1 MLEDT
6 RNEKQAESFAFA
18 IESIVE
24 RERERE
30 RKRESALTHM
40 QVRYL
45 VSFSGFFLG
54 EETTQKPK
62 KKSIQKER
70 ETATEATN
78 KSGEEEEAWE
88 GRRPGWGAGSSSSRS
103 SSDRAG
109 EVDTF
114 RRCAASRC

>member
-6 RNEKQAESFAFA
+6 RNEKQAESVAFA

-24 RERERE
+24 REREKE
-30 RKRESALTHM
+30 RARESALTHM

-62 KKSIQKER
+62 KKSILKER
-70 ETATEATN
+70 QTATEATN
-78 KSGEEEEAWE
+78 KRGEEEEAWE
-88 GRRPGWGAGSSSSRS
+88 GRRPGCGAGS